1 MKSPPRAPA
10 RRPRPA
16 ATLPQLTHPERQLFD
31 DPPISKQ
38 QLAEFYRSIADF
50 ILPGLVRRP
59 LMLLRCPQ
67 GVSGECFFQKHV
79 ARALPRE
86 LHEVDDRSAR
96 QRWLYIEGLEGLIA
110 LVQLNTVE
118 LHVWGCTVQDLERTD
133 RLVMDLDPG
142 AGVPWKHV
150 REAALELRERL
161 AALRLQCFV
170 RTTGGKGLHL
180 VIPLSP
186 PAGWDAA
193 SSFARSLAESV
204 ARERPQRY
212 LTVAAREQRSGRIF
226 LDYLRNARG
235 ATAVCSYSL
244 RRRAAAPVATP
255 LAWEE
260 LTQLRAPDQF
270 RFANLQRRLQ
280 RLSADPW
287 ADISRVRQSLPRIR
301 SE

>member
-1 MKSPPRAPA
+1 MKAPPRARA
-10 RRPRPA
+10 RRPRA
-16 ATLPQLTHPERQLFD
+16 AAALPQLTHPERQLFD

-38 QLAEFYRSIADF
+38 QLADFYRSIADF

-67 GVSGECFFQKHV
+67 GASGECFFQKHV
-79 ARALPRE
+79 SRALPRE

-96 QRWLYIEGLEGLIA
+96 QRWIYIEGLEGLIA

-118 LHVWGCTVQDLERTD
+118 LHVWGCTVQDLERAD
-133 RLVMDLDPG
+133 RLVIDLDPG
-142 AGVPWKHV
+142 EGVPWKHV
-150 REAALELRERL
+150 REAACELRARL
-161 AALRLQCFV
+161 TALRLQCFA
-170 RTTGGKGLHL
+170 RTTGGKGLHV

-193 SSFARSLAESV
+193 KSFARSLAETM

-212 LTVAAREQRSGRIF
+212 LAVAAREQRGGRIF

-260 LTQLRAPDQF
+260 LAQLRAPDQF
-270 RFANLQRRLQ
+270 RFANIRRRLQ

-287 ADISRVRQSLPRIR
+287 AGIGRVRQSLPRIR
-301 SE
+301 T